1 MTPCRRPPMQNTDV
15 AAARAARVVA
25 EARRWIGTP
34 YHHQAR
40 LRGVGCDCAGLIIG
54 VGLATGTLDFSESRF
69 REFAGYART
78 PNPRQMRRALEAF
91 LVPVPEKVAGDGD
104 IMWLEWRADLPMH
117 LAICSTLN
125 DVPAQAIAA
134 DLNADAGLSPYRPP
148 YERANP
154 FLRYAVALG
163 RPAMI
168 HATGEVGRVVE
179 HGFEGEWPGRLNS
192 FWRYPGVAEVAYNGG

>member
-1 MTPCRRPPMQNTDV
+1 MTPCRRRPMQNTDV
-15 AAARAARVVA
+15 AAARSLRVVA
-25 EARRWIGTP
+25 EARRWIDTP

-54 VGLATGTLDFSESRF
+54 VGLECGVLDFSESRF

-125 DVPAQAIAA
+125 DVPAQALAA
-134 DLNADAGLSPYRPP
+134 DLNREAGVR
-148 YERANP
+148 
-154 FLRYAVALG
+154 RYDVTLG